1 MCDYA
6 YGYGADK
13 KIKEWVSQNYD
24 LESLARLRASARE
37 DLSRITASIEKII
50 QAIDAQADTVE
61 KTATYKAF
69 VYAERR
75 VDNSNHVKYE
85 VSVLNLP
92 QVAAVIKWT
101 SLQPP
106 DQPDRG
112 NCFLKSFLRGQK
124 LPSPDDGNL
133 IFPQLEPRKEFTGP
147 ERRAALAYIEAMA
160 EKHGAEI
167 VRGGWGW
174 K

>member
-75 VDNSNHVKYE
+75 VNNSNHVIYE

-92 QVAAVIKWT
+92 QVSAVLNWT

-106 DQPDRG
+106 DEPGRG
-112 NCFLKSFLRGQK
+112 AMFLKSILRSHK
-124 LPSPDDGNL
+124 LPGPNDGNL
-133 IFPQLEPRKEFTGP
+133 IFPQLESRKEFKGP

-160 EKHGAEI
+160 EKHKAEI
-167 VRGGWGW
+167 VKGGWGW